1 MSFDSL
7 SIKAMALLMKPSFVS
22 SFISSDFSSFVLNTL
37 PLNGKIPF

>member
-7 SIKAMALLMKPSFVS
+7 SIKAMALLMNSSFVS
-22 SFISSDFSSFVLNTL
+22 SFISSGFSSFVWNTL